1 MVKNEA
7 GPSSGG
13 GSYREIITA
22 MFRTGLVGYGG
33 GPAIMTLFRHEAVVR
48 YRWMDNEE
56 FGEILALANTLPG
69 PIATKMAAYMG
80 YRLKGTLGALV
91 AVLSHIL
98 PSTVL
103 VVVLFGI
110 LYRYRDS
117 PVAQSMV
124 HAVDPVIVV
133 LLGLLAYEFAA
144 RTKQGLGWILAMV
157 TWAIAFALLVL
168 LKAPDAVVV
177 LAFLVYGLFHF
188 RVVRWW
194 KRAAGTG
201 GGGPGSANGGGPGTG
216 TGAGGSADL
225 GPGNPGTG
233 GPGGRGNGSDPGDE
247 DDPRPHPAD
256 NGDGGR
262 TS

>member
-48 YRWMDNEE
+48 YRWMDNDE

-144 RTKQGLGWILAMV
+144 RTKQGLGWVLAMV
-157 TWAIAFALLVL
+157 TWAVAFALLVL

-194 KRAAGTG
+194 KRAAR
-201 GGGPGSANGGGPGTG
+201 GGGPGGPGN
-216 TGAGGSADL
+216 SADP
-225 GPGNPGTG
+225 GPVNPGTG
-233 GPGGRGNGSDPGDE
+233 GSGGRGNGSASGDG
-247 DDPRPHPAD
+247 DDQRPHHAD

-262 TS
+262 AP

>member
-1 MVKNEA
+1 
-7 GPSSGG
+7 
-13 GSYREIITA
+13 

-48 YRWMDNEE
+48 YRWMDNDE

-144 RTKQGLGWILAMV
+144 RTKQGLGWVLAMV
-157 TWAIAFALLVL
+157 TWAVAFALLVL

-194 KRAAGTG
+194 KRAAR
-201 GGGPGSANGGGPGTG
+201 GGGPG
-216 TGAGGSADL
+216 
-225 GPGNPGTG
+225 GPGNSADPGPG
-233 GPGGRGNGSDPGDE
+233 GSGGRGNGSAPGDG
-247 DDPRPHPAD
+247 DDQRPNHAD

-262 TS
+262 AP